1 MNSPIGIVPSPL
13 RRRPTVTVI
22 VLRLPLVGWRIYLVG
37 QIYTETNFCGTRL
50 GPVRGRRAAVASD
63 VRLSC

>member
-13 RRRPTVTVI
+13 RRRPTVAVI
-22 VLRLPLVGWRIYLVG
+22 VLRLPLVGWHIYLVG

-50 GPVRGRRAAVASD
+50 GPACRGTAVVAPD